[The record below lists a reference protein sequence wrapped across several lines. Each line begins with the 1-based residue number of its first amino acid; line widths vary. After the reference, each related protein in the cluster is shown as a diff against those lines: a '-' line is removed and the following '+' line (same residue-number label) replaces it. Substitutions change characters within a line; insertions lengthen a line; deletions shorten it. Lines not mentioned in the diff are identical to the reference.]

1 MDPSLY
7 FSLLPSEVCRLVLG
21 FLMDSGC
28 LQAANVFLHECR
40 YLSELREVLQRTPN
54 ASFRLPGFTFDDVL
68 RDYIDVVNAL
78 NDKRDKSTLGF
89 GPSDIP
95 ICRPGSAIASL
106 RYFLFEFTKSRKE
119 VSTQCDSL
127 PKSFTTIAPK
137 ILFPSNQQGRHIF
150 IRHSTPRSVNP
161 AGIVAYQSANVG
173 NLSIN
178 ATQMVPSVPQIP
190 LIVSRS
196 VVTAIPDTT
205 QVSGTSEFRKTVAVI
220 DTTQFDNA
228 VPGDSGP
235 EVSYTA
241 SISTNDK
248 TENVVMEHGTPEL
261 QTHNN
266 ESSVTNQDAAT
277 TPRSH
282 DPQIIP
288 FVTSPAGSNC
298 TLDLEVV
305 KTPEL
310 QIQHTVTQNVS
321 NVSSTGSSRRKPL
334 RVQRSS
340 STTSNSSQFN
350 YVLDAER
357 VLFSVA
363 AHAETLACK
372 INSCLAPREEAL
384 VFNGLNDSDYDEI
397 LNMLEEDFNIVS
409 DADLTDLLDTFDPFS
424 IEDPNLPLP
433 VLPPPDTTSDTVTS
447 ESSVENPENA
457 PKELSPKPQ
466 TSVRKPKCARKKSI
480 PRKRITTV
488 FEDFF
493 EFPSN
498 ASNNLLEGSE
508 NVERVSSPLHAD
520 STGITQPNP
529 TEPAANV
536 ESVSPNSDFLTGAKD
551 SENEKYTVNSPTV
564 TQFVDLDQT
573 PIKKLPK
580 KFSTN
585 SKLTSPAQAGPS
597 VKQIPRPME
606 IELKSAS
613 VSQGEAPQAHVG
625 LLEIQ
630 TPRTMEIASAL
641 VSLSL
646 VEPSQSQSGS
656 SRSLTPQRK
665 EIASKPISMSRD
677 GREKETEP
685 SSRGPQ
691 RKEIAAKPVSMYQR
705 ETWNVRPS
713 SSRRR
718 RTTSKRTAST
728 HVKSK
733 FDKRSSKPTITQS
746 SSSDETLTKPFK
758 RPPELELMPSSKRQK
773 CEDGRRFVPNE
784 AYPSITGCQSYAVPD
799 SMLTIEEG
807 PVTFPVC
814 TSEGYTAIES
824 VNEFVEG
831 SQIVTET
838 GATAENLPISQMSEN
853 LVNLSEVA
861 ESPNSACAMEADAV
875 DNLSSCQ
882 MSGTTSTFVPEL
894 YESSGSTVENQ
905 HSYVET
911 STTSKVDSSQ
921 RPTAAPESLE
931 NPPSFGSLPTT
942 SSEAVTS
949 NQSPREMIEYSI
961 PIQVLYQV
969 SDTTGEA
976 SQSGQ
981 SAYMCS
987 LNTAPQVIQPDVPF
1001 QIVDLSD
1008 PEVEHFPTEPS
1019 PGSPTLSKSRLL
1031 QHIKT
1036 MKQNVGESFSSSLQ
1050 SQTPCRSSVRTSVP
1064 VTPVQQLGPP
1074 PMSPVVPHQLQ
1085 MCFGFQSSI
1094 CKTPLQSPRLIVRI
1108 PKDVVKGCGEMTSQE
1123 LLRRALQ
1130 QQIAVS
1136 SSAQIQQEQTVSA
1149 ESTQVLQ
1156 ERRNSLA
1163 TTPIRQMSIPLMQQS
1178 SLSSSPNPAS
1188 VKENVF
1194 PSSKCKNKVNKG

>member
-677 GREKETEP
+677 GREKAETEP

-773 CEDGRRFVPNE
+773 CEDGRRFVPK
-784 AYPSITGCQSYAVPD
+784 
-799 SMLTIEEG
+799 
-807 PVTFPVC
+807 
-814 TSEGYTAIES
+814 S

-861 ESPNSACAMEADAV
+861 ESPSEDSIDAWYKCFKVPIEALATPITDYSLTSGMEENTILDSACAMEADAV

-1108 PKDVVKGCGEMTSQE
+1108 PKDVVKGSSYG
-1123 LLRRALQ
+1123 LL
-1130 QQIAVS
+1130 V
-1136 SSAQIQQEQTVSA
+1136 
-1149 ESTQVLQ
+1149 
-1156 ERRNSLA
+1156 
-1163 TTPIRQMSIPLMQQS
+1163 
-1178 SLSSSPNPAS
+1178 
-1188 VKENVF
+1188 
-1194 PSSKCKNKVNKG
+1194 